1 MIIGLHRARGNKDS
15 SLGGHKQNLDKTQR
29 EGAMSPQ
36 ETDPKLSASVGGS
49 PVEVWVSSG
58 FRRDDGTGSS
68 PGKRLLA

>member
-1 MIIGLHRARGNKDS
+1 MIIGLHRTRGNKDS

-49 PVEVWVSSG
+49 LVEVWVG
-58 FRRDDGTGSS
+58 RAS
-68 PGKRLLA
+68 PQGLGH